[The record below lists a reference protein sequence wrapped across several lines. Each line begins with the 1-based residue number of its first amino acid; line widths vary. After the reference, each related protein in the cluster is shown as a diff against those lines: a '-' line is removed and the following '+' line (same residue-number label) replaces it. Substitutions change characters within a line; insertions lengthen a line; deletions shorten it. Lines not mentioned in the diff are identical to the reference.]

1 MTQWSHSRVE
11 TFNNCPYK
19 YKLRYLDEVKTL
31 PNDDPQDPLKIGT
44 AMHHAIEQDPKTAI
58 KEYFMS
64 YPVIN
69 DLHVHESMKI
79 EKLAPKVE
87 LPPGTFEFEIN
98 TKDFK
103 GFIDYID
110 EYKNIYDF
118 KYSNSIDHYLE
129 SPQLHLY
136 KYFYE
141 KQTFNKVNGL
151 YYIFVPKTMIRQ
163 KKTETLYEFRKRLI
177 EALDALEPKIVKV
190 EYRPE
195 KVIQY
200 LLDVK
205 HASEA
210 ETFEK
215 HPNRLCD
222 WCEYKEY
229 CQKGED
235 HMLLPK
241 NERTQPKSTNKKKI
255 YLYGAPFS
263 GKTYLTNQFPD
274 LLLLSTDGN
283 YTQLPGGVPPH
294 IDLKNEIKMEGRIKR
309 TTKAWEVFK
318 EAIGELEKKDND
330 FKTVALD
337 LVDDMYEACRLYM
350 YDKLGIEHESDNS
363 FKAWDVIRTEFLST
377 MKRFMNLDYENIVII
392 SHEDSTKDFTKR
404 TGDKIT
410 SIRPNVNDKIANKL
424 AGMVDL
430 VVRVVVIDGKRKL
443 TFKNDEVVFG
453 GGRLTVAESEIAND
467 YDQLMKLYEEA
478 RQNQMMNSSNAAPM
492 PEAIETEDDE
502 AEFEEDDIMDNAQL
516 EVVAEISAIEP
527 ATPTRTRRRKSE
539 PVQEESIVEQ
549 KPEEEL
555 VEVQHK
561 QRRRRKVRE

>member
-11 TFNNCPYK
+11 TFNSCPYK
-19 YKLRYLDEVKTL
+19 YKLRYLDQLKTL

-64 YPVIN
+64 YTAIN
-69 DLHVHESMKI
+69 DLHVHEAMKI
-79 EKLAPKVE
+79 EKLAPKVT

-110 EYKNIYDF
+110 EYGNIYDF
-118 KYSNSIDHYLE
+118 KYSNAVEHYME

-141 KQTFNKVNGL
+141 QLTERKVNGL
-151 YYIFVPKTMIRQ
+151 YYIFIPKTMIRQ
-163 KKTETLYEFRKRLI
+163 KKTETLYEFRKRLS
-177 EALDALEPKIVKV
+177 ETLDILEPQVVKV
-190 EYRPE
+190 EYQPE
-195 KVIQY
+195 KVAKF
-200 LLDVK
+200 LLDLK

-210 ETFEK
+210 TTFN
-215 HPNRLCD
+215 PNQTRLCD
-222 WCEYKEY
+222 WCEYKDY

-235 HMLLPK
+235 YMLLPK
-241 NERTQPKSTNKKKI
+241 NERTKPEITTKKKI

-294 IDLKNEIKMEGRIKR
+294 IDLKNEVKMEGRLKR
-309 TTKAWEVFK
+309 TTMAWEIFK
-318 EAIGELEKKDND
+318 DAIGELEKKDNN
-330 FKTVALD
+330 FKTIALD

-363 FKAWDVIRTEFLST
+363 FKAWDVVRTEFLST
-377 MKRFMNLDYENIVII
+377 MKRFMGLNYENVLII
-392 SHEDSTKDFTKR
+392 SHEDTTKDFTKR

-410 SIRPNVNDKIANKL
+410 SIRPNINEKVANKL

-430 VVRVVVIDGKRKL
+430 VVRVVVIDGQRKL

-453 GGRLTVAESEIAND
+453 GGRLTVDESEIAND
-467 YDQLMKLYEEA
+467 YNELMELYEEA
-478 RQNQMMNSSNAAPM
+478 RKNQTENSIDAVAPSV
-492 PEAIETEDDE
+492 EVQTQD
-502 AEFEEDDIMDNAQL
+502 EEDIEEIIDEIEEDNAQL
-516 EVVAEISAIEP
+516 EIETEL
-527 ATPTRTRRRKSE
+527 AATEQVTPTRARRRRPE
-539 PVQEESIVEQ
+539 PVQEVPITEEP
-549 KPEEEL
+549 KP
-555 VEVQHK
+555 
-561 QRRRRKVRE
+561 RRRRKVRDVE